1 MRKYKKMKEGDGN
14 KPREKAEGAKRKG
27 ALAAG
32 GEDIKAKKKRE
43 VRRGG
48 SSVMGTGT
56 QGWGRAPNVATMGT
70 GTQGQG
76 QAHGDKH
83 PGMGTGTQCPC
94 DGDRHLGMGTGTQRP
109 HDGDRHS
116 GMGIG
121 TWPWGQAPRDGDRH
135 PTSL

>member
-56 QGWGRAPNVATMGT
+56 QR
-70 GTQGQG
+70 
-76 QAHGDKH
+76 
-83 PGMGTGTQCPC
+83 
-94 DGDRHLGMGTGTQRP
+94 R

-116 GMGIG
+116 GTG
-121 TWPWGQAPRDGDRH
+121 TGAWGQAPRDGDGH
-135 PTSL
+135 PMSL